1 MPKPQATMLSL
12 LINART
18 GGWWHPSY
26 RTAYPR
32 STSWVVYLITPA
44 LLVLYSYSLGLDA
57 REGRKRRLRAWKEF
71 SRATET
77 RLWSLEQKGVRN
89 RMPSSRPHSNLRS
102 TSREP
107 ILCCLQMEA
116 ISPRWNCTNTLSTSL
131 EHTLVLTRVCHLSPS
146 YSN

>member
-12 LINART
+12 LISAQT

-32 STSWVVYLITPA
+32 SISQVVYLITPA
-44 LLVLYSYSLGLDA
+44 LLLLHSYSLGLDA
-57 REGRKRRLRAWKEF
+57 RETRKRRLRAWKEL

-77 RLWSLEQKGVRN
+77 RIWSVEQKEVRN
-89 RMPSSRPHSNLRS
+89 RMPSSRPHHNLKS

-107 ILCCLQMEA
+107 ILCCLQTEA
-116 ISPRWNCTNTLSTSL
+116 IFPRWNCTNTLSTSL
-131 EHTLVLTRVCHLSPS
+131 EHTLVLPHVCHLSPS
-146 YSN
+146 YPN